1 MNSKISKQSLREHI
15 KKTILEIMLEASD
28 SDKNSLPPDCSAGK
42 VGDEFFFKKPD
53 GVLSTMDIINSIPK
67 YEREKIINQLKALS
81 SKCDNVFD
89 KRKEERKTDKFSAQK
104 RSAQSSRQSY
114 KVQDESVIKEDEGE
128 GGGDS
133 DSDGGDSMSES
144 KKSNKWMQGAVKK
157 PGSLHKILG
166 IPEDE
171 KIPVSLLK
179 KKKKELMDKGEG
191 DKIMAASDKKLL
203 QKITF
208 ALNAKKVNESLVENH
223 DEFGRRL
230 YKDKHDG
237 FGISD
242 QDPDFDEHYGNYFEK
257 NHDPNEEIIQDSIT
271 SAMKDHILHHAV
283 HGTKPEDWDVLD
295 LIDDIMDEL
304 NSREVDYLEENPE
317 IAEELKDAAIQQA
330 NSVLI
335 SKMQKESKEIKL
347 QEFAPPGEKYKDL
360 IQSMKKKGM
369 PLNVAYGIAWKT
381 YNKENKKNKKVKKE
395 SKTIENDFFKPTE
408 LDKLS
413 QSLISFLVY
422 KYKKSDITPDELDAE
437 TILDDYM
444 SSDISNKFSTIFKNN
459 ISDNQGISVDL
470 IKLLNNAKVRAQNIV
485 DEIQIEYRQ
494 KIPSQKEDQLGESKK
509 QNKSLEI
516 DLETAD
522 PDLLLWFINNKHN
535 DFKPR
540 IRRVIKSATIT
551 RDEEK

>member
-15 KKTILEIMLEASD
+15 KKTILEMMLEASD
-28 SDKNSLPPDCSAGK
+28 SGKNNPPSDCSAGK

-67 YEREKIINQLKALS
+67 YEREKIINQLKTLS
-81 SKCDNVFD
+81 TKCNNVYD
-89 KRKEERKTDKFSAQK
+89 KRKEERETDKFSAQK
-104 RSAQSSRQSY
+104 RLAQSSRQSY
-114 KVQDESVIKEDEGE
+114 KIQDESVIKEDEGE

-133 DSDGGDSMSES
+133 DGGDSMSES
-144 KKSNKWMQGAVKK
+144 KKPSKWIQGAVKK

-179 KKKKELMDKGEG
+179 KKKKELMEKGEG
-191 DKIMAASDKKLL
+191 DKVLSASDKKLL

-208 ALNAKKVNESLVENH
+208 ALNVKKVNESLVENY
-223 DEFGRRL
+223 DEFGRKL

-237 FGISD
+237 FAISN
-242 QDPDFDEHYGNYFEK
+242 QDPDYEQNYERDYEQDGS
-257 NHDPNEEIIQDSIT
+257 NIHEETIQDSIT
-271 SAMKDHILHHAV
+271 VAMKDHMLHHAV
-283 HGTKPEDWDVLD
+283 HGTKPEEWDVLD

-304 NSREVDYLEENPE
+304 DSHEIDYLEENPQ
-317 IAEELKDAAIQQA
+317 IIEELKGDAIRQA

-335 SKMQKESKEIKL
+335 SKMKTESKEMKL

-381 YNKENKKNKKVKKE
+381 YNKEHKKSKKVKNE

-422 KYKKSDITPDELDAE
+422 KYKKLDVTPEELDAE

-444 SSDISNKFSTIFKNN
+444 SSDISKKFSALLTNN
-459 ISDNQGISVDL
+459 ISDNQGISVNL
-470 IKLLNNAKVRAQNIV
+470 IKLINNAKIRAQNIV
-485 DEIQIEYRQ
+485 DEIQIEYRK

-535 DFKPR
+535 GFKPR